1 MSHKNKGLAMQL
13 FIDTYGTFL
22 HVKDGMFEVKLF
34 KNKQEIKKKIAP
46 AKITS
51 ILLSKGTSLS
61 YEAVYLALMHNIDI
75 LFLEFEGTPIGRIW
89 HSKLGS
95 TTKIRKH
102 QLIASVNEVGVKF
115 TKEWIIKKIDNQI
128 EFLKKL
134 KKHRSSQSKYF
145 DEIIE
150 KLTISRNGIKTLT
163 SKTIGEIADNIRG
176 FEGTAGRLYFEIL
189 SKILSE
195 EYQFNGRSSRPA
207 HDPFNAFLNYAYG
220 VLYSKVE
227 KSLIIAGIDPYLG
240 FLHRDDYNQ
249 KSMVFDFI
257 EPYRIYAD
265 EVVFKLFSAKK
276 VNKKHVDK
284 ITNGYSLNKEGKI
297 LLMQSLNNFLEEDK
311 VRYKGKNHTRN
322 NIIQYDAHAFASYIV
337 KKEFNFK
344 EIEKYDLLGDV

>member
-1 MSHKNKGLAMQL
+1 
-13 FIDTYGTFL
+13 
-22 HVKDGMFEVKLF
+22 MFEVKLF
-34 KNKQEIKKKIAP
+34 QNENVVKKKIAP
-46 AKITS
+46 TKINS

-61 YEAVYLALMHNIDI
+61 YEAVNLALTYNIDI

-102 QLIASVNEVGVKF
+102 QLVASINEVGVEY
-115 TKEWIIKKIDNQI
+115 TKAWITNKIINQI

-134 KKHRSSQSKYF
+134 KKHRSSEAKYF
-145 DEIIE
+145 DETIE
-150 KLTISRNGIKTLT
+150 KLEQSKIGIENQKAKTIS
-163 SKTIGEIADNIRG
+163 EIADNIRG

-189 SKILSE
+189 SKILPE
-195 EYQFNGRSSRPA
+195 ENRFNGRSSRPA
-207 HDPFNAFLNYAYG
+207 KDSFNAFLNYGFG

-227 KSLIIAGIDPYLG
+227 KALIIAGLDPYLG

-257 EPYRIYAD
+257 EQYRIYIE

-276 VNKKHVDK
+276 VNKSHTDK
-284 ITNGYSLNKEGKI
+284 ITNGCSLNKEGKI
-297 LLMQSLNNFLEEDK
+297 LLMQSLNKFMDEDK
-311 VRYKGKNHTRN
+311 VKYRGKNHTRS
-322 NIIQYDAHAFASYIV
+322 NILQYDAHAFASYLV
-337 KKEFNFK
+337 KKEFNYS